1 MRLLFLSVVLMLSAC
16 DGSEGALDKN
26 DTTNQLPETLVVV
39 TRNAPTTYYEERD
52 EIAGMEFDLI
62 NAFARHNNIKV
73 KFEVVHSIG
82 EVLERLKDN
91 KAHIA
96 AAGLTRTDERLQQG
110 YEFGPEYFQV
120 QQQVVCRRDNGAIP
134 KSAHDLVG
142 KKIEVIADSS
152 YVERLKELQQE
163 IPPLKW
169 TEVED
174 MGTEQLL
181 EKVWLKEVDCTVA
194 DSNIVSINRRYY
206 PELVVAFPL
215 SEDQS
220 LAWILT
226 SDWAHLRS
234 HIESWLQQAEQ
245 NGDIATINERYYG
258 HVDLFDYVDMKKFIG
273 RIKTRLPKYKDTIKK
288 ASSEHVI
295 DWTLIAAQAYQE
307 SHWNPKS
314 RSPTGVRGLMML
326 TQLTAKAMGVTNR
339 LDAAQSIR
347 GGVKYLAK
355 MFDRLPHQI
364 QGENRA
370 WMALAAYNVG
380 YGHLKD
386 ARKLAIT
393 LGKDP
398 NSWAELKQVFPLLA
412 QKKYYK
418 QLQYGYARGSE
429 PVSYVQ
435 RIRDYQQVLLQ
446 NLK

>member
-1 MRLLFLSVVLMLSAC
+1 MWIVFLSVVLMLTAC
-16 DGSEGALDKN
+16 EGSVGTADKN
-26 DTTNQLPETLVVV
+26 DAVNQLPETLVVV

-52 EIAGMEFDLI
+52 EFAGMEFDLA
-62 NAFARHNNIKV
+62 NLFASHYQIKV
-73 KFEVVHSIG
+73 RFEVVDSIG
-82 EVLERLKDN
+82 EVLDYLKQG

-110 YEFGPEYFQV
+110 FEFGPEYFNV
-120 QQQVVCRRDNGAIP
+120 QQQVICRRDTGSIP
-134 KSAHDLVG
+134 KSVKDLVE
-142 KKIEVIADSS
+142 KQLEVIADSS
-152 YVERLKELQQE
+152 YVERLKELQLE
-163 IPPLKW
+163 IPQLKW

-181 EKVWLKEVDCTVA
+181 EKVWLKQLDCTVA
-194 DSNIVSINRRYY
+194 DSNIVNINRRYY

-220 LAWILT
+220 LAWIIA
-226 SDWAHLRS
+226 SDWAHLRP
-234 HIESWLQQAEQ
+234 HIETWLLQAEQ

-258 HVDLFDYVDMKKFIG
+258 HVEIFDYVDMKKFIS
-273 RIKTRLPKYKDTIKK
+273 RIETRLPKYKDMIKK
-288 ASSEHVI
+288 ASTEHVI

-326 TQLTAKAMGVTNR
+326 TQLTAKAMGVSNR

-347 GGVKYLAK
+347 GGARYLAK
-355 MFDRLPHQI
+355 MFDRLPHQV

-386 ARKLAIT
+386 ARKLAIK
-393 LGKDP
+393 LEKDP
-398 NSWAELKQVFPLLA
+398 NNWADLKQVFPLLA

-429 PVSYVQ
+429 PVRYVQ